1 MHMNKIQYILTTDS
15 VNNGAS
21 CYIKCPHNENLQ
33 CVDPFCPVIK
43 CSPRL
48 TLQQSS
54 EPQSFTYKRYL
65 NIIHPNVRRADH
77 VNPQFNTLATS
88 LFT

>member
-1 MHMNKIQYILTTDS
+1 MDMNKTQYILTTDS
-15 VNNGAS
+15 VNNCAS
-21 CYIKCPHNENLQ
+21 CYIKCPHNENCDVLTHS
-33 CVDPFCPVIK
+33 VLFK
-43 CSPRL
+43 CSLRL

-54 EPQSFTYKRYL
+54 VPQSFTYKRYL
-65 NIIHPNVRRADH
+65 IIIYPNVRRADQ